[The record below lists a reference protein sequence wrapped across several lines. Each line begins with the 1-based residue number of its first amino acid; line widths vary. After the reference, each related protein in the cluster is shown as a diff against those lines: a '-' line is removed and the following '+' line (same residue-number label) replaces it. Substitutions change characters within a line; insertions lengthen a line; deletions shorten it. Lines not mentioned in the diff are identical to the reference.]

1 MSSIIVKQDQSIFDM
16 SLQLYGSIEYV
27 FKIVQDNPGLLNIHP
42 QNITGF
48 NIQYDEQ
55 LTDNVVFF
63 KTNKINITTGAPRLD
78 LGESFDDS
86 FDDSFN

>member
-1 MSSIIVKQDQSIFDM
+1 MPTIVVKQDQSIFD
-16 SLQLYGSIEYV
+16 LAIQLYGSIEYV
-27 FKIVQDNPGLLNIHP
+27 YDILTLNPGLENVHP

-48 NIQYDEQ
+48 NLVYDEKKF
-55 LTDNVVFF
+55 DNVVYF
-63 KTNKINITTGAPRLD
+63 KTNQTSITTGAPRID

>member
-1 MSSIIVKQDQSIFDM
+1 MSNIIVKQDQSIFDM
-16 SLQLYGSIEYV
+16 SVQLYGSIEFVY
-27 FKIVQDNPGLLNIHP
+27 KILEDNPSLANIHP

-48 NIQYDEQ
+48 NLQYTEQ
-55 LTDNVVFF
+55 KADNVVYFA
-63 KTNKINITTGAPRLD
+63 TNKINITTGSPRID